1 MRNVKR
7 FGVCGSLIDKIKLF
21 GRRKSMEILAY
32 IVIAIMLILPIV
44 GLWKVKLTNDDY
56 FN

>member
-1 MRNVKR
+1 
-7 FGVCGSLIDKIKLF
+7 
-21 GRRKSMEILAY
+21 MEILAY

-44 GLWKVKLTNDDY
+44 GLRKVKLTNDDY

>member
-1 MRNVKR
+1 
-7 FGVCGSLIDKIKLF
+7 
-21 GRRKSMEILAY
+21 MEILAY

-44 GLWKVKLTNDDY
+44 GLWNVKLTNDDY

>member
-1 MRNVKR
+1 MRDVKT
-7 FGVCGSLIDKIKLF
+7 FGVCGSLIDNIKLF
-21 GRRKSMEILAY
+21 GRRKSMGILGY
-32 IVIAIMLILPIV
+32 IVLAIMLILPIV

>member
-1 MRNVKR
+1 
-7 FGVCGSLIDKIKLF
+7 
-21 GRRKSMEILAY
+21 MEILGY

>member
-1 MRNVKR
+1 MTDVKT
-7 FGVCGSLIDKIKLF
+7 FGVSGSLIDNIKLF
-21 GRRKSMEILAY
+21 VRRKSIEILAY